1 METLAID
8 AKTSSNTGR
17 TTRGPRRRTSDVAKR
32 RGMVRGTQALIVV
45 VFLGAWELSSGRLID
60 DLLISRPSEVFPEL
74 WSWVVNGD
82 LFYHAASTFKDSA
95 LGLLCGGLAGLAV
108 GCILGQS
115 EKLAVVFEPFITA
128 LYTMPKH
135 ALIPLF
141 IMWVGINSEL
151 RVLTSSTIVFFLIFN
166 NTFFGIRDVS
176 AALVNSVRVMG
187 GSSADVLFRVS
198 LPSALIWVVAAMK
211 LAVPQAIVGV
221 VVAEMLAGDR
231 GLGFLVAMNAGTFNT
246 AGTFAAI
253 VALLVVGFIV
263 DRVVGLLTRRAL
275 SWKSAS

>member
-1 METLAID
+1 MGTMTTDKNLRVEAAGQ
-8 AKTSSNTGR
+8 AKSQG
-17 TTRGPRRRTSDVAKR
+17 RRRTAQQWS
-32 RGMVRGTQALIVV
+32 VRLPQFLIVIA
-45 VFLGAWELSSGRLID
+45 FLVLWEIGAGRFVD
-60 DLLISRPSEVFPEL
+60 DLLISRPSEIFPEL
-74 WSWVVNGD
+74 WSWIVDGD
-82 LFYHAASTFKDSA
+82 LLYHAASTFKDSA

-115 EKLAVVFEPFITA
+115 KKLAVIFEPFITA

-166 NTFFGIRDVS
+166 NTSFGIRDVS
-176 AALVNSVRVMG
+176 TALVNSVRVMG

-253 VALLVVGFIV
+253 TALLVAGFLVDRLVGF
-263 DRVVGLLTRRAL
+263 LTRRAL
-275 SWKSAS
+275 SWKTAS

>member
-1 METLAID
+1 MGIMTVQREVAGAARTRD
-8 AKTSSNTGR
+8 AGR
-17 TTRGPRRRTSDVAKR
+17 GRRKRTS
-32 RGMVRGTQALIVV
+32 GVRLIQ
-45 VFLGAWELSSGRLID
+45 VFIVLAFLAFWEFSSGRFID
-60 DLLISRPSEVFPEL
+60 DLLISRPSEIFPEL
-74 WSWVVNGD
+74 WSWMVDGELV
-82 LFYHAASTFKDSA
+82 YHASSTFRDSI
-95 LGLLCGGLAGLAV
+95 LGLLWGGLAGLAV
-108 GCILGQS
+108 GCVLGQS
-115 EKLAVVFEPFITA
+115 EKLAEIFEPFITA

-141 IMWVGINSEL
+141 IMWVGIGSEL
-151 RVLTSSTIVFFLIFN
+151 RVLTSSAIVFFLIFN

-187 GSSADVLFRVS
+187 GSRADVLFRVS

-246 AGTFAAI
+246 KGTFAAI
-253 VALLVVGFIV
+253 LALLVAGFLV
-263 DRVVGLLTRRAL
+263 DRLVGLVTRRAL
-275 SWKSAS
+275 SWKTAS

>member
-1 METLAID
+1 METLTID
-8 AKTSSNTGR
+8 EKSSQGAEITAKNPS
-17 TTRGPRRRTSDVAKR
+17 RRRTKR
-32 RGMVRGTQALIVV
+32 ARGTGKVRLAQALIVLG
-45 VFLGAWELSSGRLID
+45 FLALWEFSSGRLID
-60 DLLISRPSEVFPEL
+60 DLLVSRPSAVFPEL
-74 WSWVVNGD
+74 WSWIVNGE

-95 LGLLCGGLAGLAV
+95 FGLLFGGLAGLTV

-115 EKLAVVFEPFITA
+115 AKLAVVFEPFITA

-176 AALVNSVRVMG
+176 AALVSSVRVMG

-263 DRVVGLLTRRAL
+263 DRVVGLVTRRAL
-275 SWKSAS
+275 SWKTAA

>member
-1 METLAID
+1 MGTVTADKNPPVEIAR
-8 AKTSSNTGR
+8 S
-17 TTRGPRRRTSDVAKR
+17 AKR
-32 RGMVRGTQALIVV
+32 QGRHRPGQQWSVRLPQLLIVGA
-45 VFLGAWELSSGRLID
+45 FLALWEVSAGRFVD
-60 DLLISRPSEVFPEL
+60 DLLISRPSEIFPEL
-74 WSWVVNGD
+74 WSWIIEGD
-82 LFYHAASTFKDSA
+82 LLYHASSTFKDSA
-95 LGLLCGGLAGLAV
+95 LGLMCGGLAGLAV

-115 EKLAVVFEPFITA
+115 EKLAVIFEPFITA

-176 AALVNSVRVMG
+176 TALVNSVRVMG

-253 VALLVVGFIV
+253 LALLVAGFLV
-263 DRVVGLLTRRAL
+263 DRLVGLLTRRAL
-275 SWKSAS
+275 SWKNAS